1 MSFRPLG
8 DLEEDVDFKT
18 TWLDLVGEIRVTDKE
33 LDAIISAD
41 DAGREEEYLAYNGD
55 DTIDDVITC
64 EDDVIDSGD
73 EISTVDKEAYMQ
85 SVTMGDYF

>member
-1 MSFRPLG
+1 
-8 DLEEDVDFKT
+8 
-18 TWLDLVGEIRVTDKE
+18 LVGEIRVTDKE

-55 DTIDDVITC
+55 DTTDDVITC

-73 EISTVDKEAYMQ
+73 EIST
-85 SVTMGDYF
+85 

>member
-8 DLEEDVDFKT
+8 DLEEDADFKT

-41 DAGREEEYLAYNGD
+41 DAGREEEYLVYNGD

>member
-1 MSFRPLG
+1 M
-8 DLEEDVDFKT
+8 
-18 TWLDLVGEIRVTDKE
+18 VGEIRVTDKE
-33 LDAIISAD
+33 LDIISAD

-73 EISTVDKEAYMQ
+73 EISTVDKEAY
-85 SVTMGDYF
+85 

>member
-1 MSFRPLG
+1 M
-8 DLEEDVDFKT
+8 
-18 TWLDLVGEIRVTDKE
+18 VGEIRVTEKE

-55 DTIDDVITC
+55 TIDDVITC

-73 EISTVDKEAYMQ
+73 EISTVEKEAYRIY
-85 SVTMGDYF
+85 SNKRRPRISAALN

>member
-1 MSFRPLG
+1 M
-8 DLEEDVDFKT
+8 
-18 TWLDLVGEIRVTDKE
+18 VGEIRVTDKE
-33 LDAIISAD
+33 LDIISAD

-73 EISTVDKEAYMQ
+73 EIFTVHKEAYMQ